1 MKRLRY
7 DWSVILFSALLLTSC
22 AFSGEKEAEFGGY
35 EEPGAP
41 TASRSEA
48 MPAAEM
54 QAADV
59 MEDSVSGGDVPAQV
73 DSESE
78 DGETDRKRI
87 YNGSAGLIVED
98 MENTRQDIES
108 LTMESGGYVESS
120 FSDYLV
126 LRVPAEQFDEIFEA
140 ILEMGRVEYSRVET
154 WDVTEA
160 FADIERRL
168 ATAEETRHR
177 LYILLEESNDPK
189 ERALILREIGRL
201 TEEIESLKQQMSI
214 MNARISFSR
223 ITVQLIPR
231 IQGDLSRN
239 DIPFGWIAYLDPLY
253 PAGEKLRTKVSLDLG
268 EQFAVFSREK
278 VFLAEDSDGM
288 QVIISTVPNS
298 PRGDNNF
305 WQRALAFHLEPFY
318 SEMTEMKQNFGDEE
332 LLGVELVSKDR
343 EPFRYFVGIV
353 SDGRYLHVVEIFSPL
368 AAVRFK
374 SIYASLERGELK

>member
-7 DWSVILFSALLLTSC
+7 DWTVFLFSALLLTSC
-22 AFSGEKEAEFGGY
+22 ALGEKEAEFGGY
-35 EEPGAP
+35 GDPGAP
-41 TASRSEA
+41 KASRSEA

-59 MEDSVSGGDVPAQV
+59 MEESVSEGNVPEQI

-78 DGETDRKRI
+78 SGETDRKRI

-126 LRVPAEQFDEIFEA
+126 LRVPAELFDKIFEA

-168 ATAEETRHR
+168 DTAEETRKR
-177 LYILLEESNDPK
+177 LYTLLEESTDPS

-201 TEEIESLKQQMSI
+201 TEEIESLKQQMAI

-268 EQFAVFSREK
+268 GQFAVFSREK

-318 SEMTEMKQNFGDEE
+318 SEMTEIKQNFGDEE

-343 EPFRYFVGIV
+343 EPFRYFVGII
-353 SDGRYLHVVEIFSPL
+353 SDGRDLHIIEIFSPV
-368 AAVRFK
+368 ATVDFEP
-374 SIYASLERGELK
+374 IYASLKLGEIK